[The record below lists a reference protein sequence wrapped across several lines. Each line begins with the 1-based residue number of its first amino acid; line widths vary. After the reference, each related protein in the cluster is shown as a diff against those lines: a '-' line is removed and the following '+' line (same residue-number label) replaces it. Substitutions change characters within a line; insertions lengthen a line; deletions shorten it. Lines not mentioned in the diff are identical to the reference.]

1 MPLPTYLAKA
11 GKVTGPFDE
20 SHIDGLKSSGEF
32 YTYEWMWDGQSPDW
46 SPVPRQLTSPPSLP
60 EPTKKITRISV
71 DQTSSTIHTKTAQSA
86 PIPAAASSSAK
97 PFGGADIKTSNKVFC
112 AVLFDT
118 RLTIGG
124 EVSHAHS
131 RGGKFISTPTHSVPV
146 SKGSNALL
154 DLLDETTDRSTKVQT
169 SILNVSRMGDR
180 WVLDLEWSSMPLL
193 D

>member
-1 MPLPTYLAKA
+1 MELPTYLAKA
-11 GKVTGPFDE
+11 GKVTGPFDAT
-20 SHIDGLKSSGEF
+20 HIEAMKASGEF

-46 SPVPRQLTSPPSLP
+46 APVPRQLASPPALP
-60 EPTKKITRISV
+60 EPSKTITRITV
-71 DQTSSTIHTKTAQSA
+71 DQTSTAIDAKAARGAPAPKTV
-86 PIPAAASSSAK
+86 SAK
-97 PFGGADIKTSNKVFC
+97 GSFHGADIKTSDQTFC

-131 RGGKFISTPTHSVPV
+131 RGGKFISTPTHQVPV

-154 DLLDETTDRSTKVQT
+154 DLLDERTDRSTKIHASVT
-169 SILNVSRMGDR
+169 NVSRMGDR

>member
-1 MPLPTYLAKA
+1 MEQPTYLAKA
-11 GKVTGPFDE
+11 GKVTGPFDAKHVE
-20 SHIDGLKSSGEF
+20 EMKRSGEF

-46 SPVPRQLTSPPSLP
+46 SPVPRQLASPPALP
-60 EPTKKITRISV
+60 EPSKTITRITV
-71 DQTSSTIHTKTAQSA
+71 DQTSTAMNAKGNAAKAA
-86 PIPAAASSSAK
+86 PVAATAAK
-97 PFGGADIKTSNKVFC
+97 PFGGADIKTSNKTFC

-131 RGGKFISTPTHSVPV
+131 RGGKFISTPTHLVPV
-146 SKGSNALL
+146 SKGANALL
-154 DLLDETTDRSTKVQT
+154 DLLDESTDRSTKIQT
-169 SILNVSRMGDR
+169 SVVNVSRMGDR

>member
-1 MPLPTYLAKA
+1 MELPTYLAKA
-11 GKVTGPFDE
+11 GKVTGPFDAK
-20 SHIDGLKSSGEF
+20 HIATMKSSGEF

-60 EPTKKITRISV
+60 EPSKSVTRITV
-71 DQTSSTIHTKTAQSA
+71 DQTSTSIDVKSSA
-86 PIPAAASSSAK
+86 SKAAPASASASAK
-97 PFGGADIKTSNKVFC
+97 PFGGADIKTSNKTFC

-146 SKGSNALL
+146 SRGSNALL
-154 DLLDETTDRSTKVQT
+154 DLLDESTDRSTKIQT
-169 SILNVSRMGDR
+169 SITNVSRMGDR

>member
-11 GKVTGPFDE
+11 GKVTGPFDDK
-20 SHIDGLKSSGEF
+20 HIEGMKTSGEF
-32 YTYEWMWDGQSPDW
+32 YSYEWMWDGQSPDW

-60 EPTKKITRISV
+60 EPSKKITRISV
-71 DQTSSTIHTKTAQSA
+71 DQTSSTIPTKTAQTAPTSA
-86 PIPAAASSSAK
+86 ATTTK
-97 PFGGADIKTSNKVFC
+97 PFGGADIKTSDKVFC

-131 RGGKFISTPTHSVPV
+131 RGGKFISTPTQSVPV

-154 DLLDETTDRSTKVQT
+154 DLLDETTDRSTKIHT
-169 SILNVSRMGDR
+169 SIMNVSRMGDR

>member
-1 MPLPTYLAKA
+1 MALPTYLAKA
-11 GKVTGPFDE
+11 GKVTGPFDAN
-20 SHIDGLKSSGEF
+20 HIDSLKQSGEF

-46 SPVPRQLTSPPSLP
+46 SPVPRQLASPPALP

-71 DQTSSTIHTKTAQSA
+71 DQTTNTGIQM
-86 PIPAAASSSAK
+86 PMPAAAK
-97 PFGGADIKTSNKVFC
+97 PFGGADIKTSNKTFC

-124 EVSHAHS
+124 EVSQAHS
-131 RGGKFISTPTHSVPV
+131 RGGKFISTPTHQVPV

-154 DLLDETTDRSTKVQT
+154 DLLDESTDRSTKIQT
-169 SILNVSRMGDR
+169 SVLGVSRMGDR
-180 WVLDLEWSSMPLL
+180 WVLDLEWSAMPLL